1 MQLTA
6 VFRDFSLYF
15 LSMSQ
20 YVMKT
25 NKYGGLE
32 GTVAPA
38 GTSSHKAL
46 TVLGDEWEST
56 LVAMFVTSSYGHIL
70 PKELANNGLLPPTKN
85 TCICFWGGE
94 FCISAQHSKSTRMC
108 LQKEGFGL
116 CCFCEEHTRFVPLCK
131 LLFRMW
137 IRPDQES
144 KWYIS
149 KILEHRI
156 FAFLN
161 LIAVGSFSLTAT
173 LNVAY

>member
-1 MQLTA
+1 MYPSHHKQALHRPRQQLTRTNSKNKPYLLFSAWQNLWRRNARIQLTA

-20 YVMKT
+20 YVMNT

-70 PKELANNGLLPPTKN
+70 PKELANNVLLPPTKN
-85 TCICFWGGE
+85 TCICFWGGH
-94 FCISAQHSKSTRMC
+94 FVLVLSIARAQECACR
-108 LQKEGFGL
+108 KEGFGL
-116 CCFCEEHTRFVPLCK
+116 CCFCEEHTRFVPLC
-131 LLFRMW
+131 R
-137 IRPDQES
+137 
-144 KWYIS
+144 
-149 KILEHRI
+149 
-156 FAFLN
+156 
-161 LIAVGSFSLTAT
+161 
-173 LNVAY
+173 